1 MSSNYFYFYLTFD
14 ISYAIFTF
22 SSVTAIH
29 HGRLL
34 GYLEQ
39 RRSITF
45 LFHSSRLP
53 KAISVPSGQL
63 SFAAGTPQRVCS
75 QLVAARSL
83 FAEFIS
89 GLDSKDVWIDSNLL
103 EKREKIINVILII
116 FISSI
121 TFFVSLF
128 PLVLII
134 LLFYSVL
141 FSLSLFTYYAL
152 QSVQLIWFTSCETEG
167 ILSNRPLTIFISLSY
182 RRGTKF
188 RPYVST

>member
-1 MSSNYFYFYLTFD
+1 LTFD
-14 ISYAIFTF
+14 IFYAIFTF

-63 SFAAGTPQRVCS
+63 RFAAGTPQRVCS
-75 QLVAARSL
+75 QLVAVRSL
-83 FAEFIS
+83 FAEFIC
-89 GLDSKDVWIDSNLL
+89 GMDSKDVWIDSNLL
-103 EKREKIINVILII
+103 EKRENITNDITII

-134 LLFYSVL
+134 LLFL
-141 FSLSLFTYYAL
+141 FCPFFVSLFTCYVL
-152 QSVQLIWFTSCETEG
+152 QSVQLI
-167 ILSNRPLTIFISLSY
+167 
-182 RRGTKF
+182 
-188 RPYVST
+188 